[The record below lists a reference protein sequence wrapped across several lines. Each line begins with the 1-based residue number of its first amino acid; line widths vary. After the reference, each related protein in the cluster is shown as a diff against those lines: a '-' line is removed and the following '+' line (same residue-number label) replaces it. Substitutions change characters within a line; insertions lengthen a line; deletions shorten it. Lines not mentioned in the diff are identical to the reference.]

1 MPGARGK
8 ASVPEELDAHW
19 AGKSGASRR
28 DHAVSSR
35 YFFGQNCFVK
45 NPSLDQERAHSSAT
59 PRAWRQSPH
68 PYTGTLF
75 VRMNVSNSVRL
86 GSPTGWTLDATASL
100 KPGCPFCLPWMAP
113 FIHPK
118 GAERTKLRSSLN
130 RPAPEA
136 VTSARADGPPTEAPL
151 FWGIP
156 QTPLYTWALSSP
168 GGLRC
173 TRPRVSLPAPAA
185 PRSSAACRRT
195 AAGSDVLPPAGASST
210 ARASRAVRRFSP
222 AGAASSSVTSS

>member
-113 FIHPK
+113 LYTRRVP
-118 GAERTKLRSSLN
+118 
-130 RPAPEA
+130 
-136 VTSARADGPPTEAPL
+136 SARNFVHRSIVQLQRPSPQPALTGHRRKPPCFWAFLRHRSTLGPFLRQADFVALGRASACRHRQRPDPPQHVAEQP
-151 FWGIP
+151 
-156 QTPLYTWALSSP
+156 P
-168 GGLRC
+168 GQMSFRQQEPVV
-173 TRPRVSLPAPAA
+173 PRVLHEP
-185 PRSSAACRRT
+185 SA
-195 AAGSDVLPPAGASST
+195 GFHQPVLQ
-210 ARASRAVRRFSP
+210 ARQ
-222 AGAASSSVTSS
+222 